1 MRLFLRNIRLINAV
15 RFNHFKSYT
24 IPAQIINTTQEITN
38 NLGKAEKISKN
49 VNVSEL
55 KSEQKLLSLYNKYLH
70 IVEERKELLNMID
83 TEKKENDISEIKEFL
98 SECEFELTEYED
110 KLKGLKQEIETEYL
124 LLKKF
129 ITESE
134 LLENLSDGCIIE
146 IRPGV
151 GGSESNIFAK
161 DLFSMYSRLCQ
172 VKKWNYE
179 IMNMVND
186 DTGMGIDEAIIEVK
200 PNFNDGEDTTNMFDE
215 NKCYSYLQFETGVH
229 RVQRIPLTE
238 SKGRVHTS
246 TASVLVLPM
255 SEKVTED
262 AKKEIDELKKSKD
275 VRIEVMRA
283 SGKGGQH
290 VNTTNSA
297 VRLTHEPTGTT
308 VYIQSERQQH
318 RNKEKAY
325 QILHTRIKNKKDEEE
340 RNKNLTMRKS
350 KVSKVDRSF
359 KIRTYNYPTNMI
371 YDHRLQEF
379 KWQCSVLEKFMKVSA
394 ENKWDELVNNLY
406 KENHSKLMKEVLEN

>member
-38 NLGKAEKISKN
+38 NLGKAEKVSKN

>member
-1 MRLFLRNIRLINAV
+1 MRLFLKNIRLINAV

-38 NLGKAEKISKN
+38 NLGKAEKVSKN

>member
-15 RFNHFKSYT
+15 RFNHFKTYT

-38 NLGKAEKISKN
+38 NLGKAEKVSKN

>member
-15 RFNHFKSYT
+15 RFNHFKTYT

-38 NLGKAEKISKN
+38 NLGKAEKVSKN

-129 ITESE
+129 ITENE

>member
-1 MRLFLRNIRLINAV
+1 MRLFLRNIKLINAV

-38 NLGKAEKISKN
+38 NLGKAEKVSKN

>member
-38 NLGKAEKISKN
+38 NLGKAEKVSKN

-179 IMNMVND
+179 IMNVVND

>member
-38 NLGKAEKISKN
+38 NLGKAEKVSKN

-161 DLFSMYSRLCQ
+161 DLFSMYLRLCQ

-179 IMNMVND
+179 IMNVVND

-325 QILHTRIKNKKDEEE
+325 QILHTRMKNKKDEEE

>member
-24 IPAQIINTTQEITN
+24 IPVQIINTTQEITN
-38 NLGKAEKISKN
+38 NLGKAEKVSKN

-179 IMNMVND
+179 IMNVVND

>member
-1 MRLFLRNIRLINAV
+1 V

-38 NLGKAEKISKN
+38 NLGKAEKVSKN

>member
-1 MRLFLRNIRLINAV
+1 MRLFLRNIKLINAV

>member
-38 NLGKAEKISKN
+38 NLGKAEKVSKN

-129 ITESE
+129 ITENE

>member
-38 NLGKAEKISKN
+38 NLGKAEKVSKN

-325 QILHTRIKNKKDEEE
+325 QILHTRMKNKKDEEE

>member
-24 IPAQIINTTQEITN
+24 IPVQIINTTQEITN
-38 NLGKAEKISKN
+38 NLGKAEKVSKN

-161 DLFSMYSRLCQ
+161 DLFSMYLRLCQ

-179 IMNMVND
+179 IMNVVND

-325 QILHTRIKNKKDEEE
+325 QILHTRMKNKKDEEE

>member
-38 NLGKAEKISKN
+38 NLGKAEKVSKN

-172 VKKWNYE
+172 VKKWN
-179 IMNMVND
+179 
-186 DTGMGIDEAIIEVK
+186 
-200 PNFNDGEDTTNMFDE
+200 
-215 NKCYSYLQFETGVH
+215 
-229 RVQRIPLTE
+229 
-238 SKGRVHTS
+238 
-246 TASVLVLPM
+246 
-255 SEKVTED
+255 
-262 AKKEIDELKKSKD
+262 
-275 VRIEVMRA
+275 
-283 SGKGGQH
+283 
-290 VNTTNSA
+290 
-297 VRLTHEPTGTT
+297 
-308 VYIQSERQQH
+308 
-318 RNKEKAY
+318 
-325 QILHTRIKNKKDEEE
+325 
-340 RNKNLTMRKS
+340 
-350 KVSKVDRSF
+350 
-359 KIRTYNYPTNMI
+359 
-371 YDHRLQEF
+371 
-379 KWQCSVLEKFMKVSA
+379 
-394 ENKWDELVNNLY
+394 
-406 KENHSKLMKEVLEN
+406 